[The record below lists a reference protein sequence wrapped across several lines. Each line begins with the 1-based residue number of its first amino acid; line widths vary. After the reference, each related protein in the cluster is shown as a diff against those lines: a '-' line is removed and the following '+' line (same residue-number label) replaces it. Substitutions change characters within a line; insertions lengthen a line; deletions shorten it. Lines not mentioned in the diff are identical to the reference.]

1 MWTGTGIVKDW
12 VRVQYQWDNSGT
24 PTWTTITDSC
34 FGLVVLDRPGKSAG
48 VVQLNVYN
56 DLLDPSKNP
65 TNDEHL
71 RKGQKL
77 RLQAKVDGS
86 WSTQFTGTL
95 TDVDVDPD
103 PLAAKKRGGK
113 RRILVKAKDSI
124 HARQQN
130 PHKDG
135 VGTSDD
141 LRAFLATPFNINGE
155 TTTKSATGVEVY
167 EHDNTSE
174 WDQILLTRDT
184 EQGFAW
190 VDKDDVLNVTTRA
203 GKASGTVATI
213 TGDDYNAPGLQLNY
227 TIENLLNHITVKEH
241 VKYKNG
247 KIRTAHKGVYKDQD
261 SIDAFGAFKATYTV
275 QGYAD
280 WGDVED
286 WTDALLAA
294 NAWPEIVPNKLVI
307 PILDE
312 ADVEDFVDAIDLTD
326 KVTVTVEATTYTAR
340 VDTIKMEIGP
350 DRWLLTLTLIDQN
363 IRYRPTVKPSTGNAN
378 ITDGMVETDA
388 IDDGAVTAAKTSFNV
403 NEVGGVGYITDP
415 TFARTLPDPNGWD
428 GPTLTGISIVPNANR
443 AGTGPVLRFATNAA
457 TRDLISQPAYTWKIV
472 NGTTFRLDAIVKA
485 AAAVAANK
493 VAVTIRWDAT
503 DGTSAYTTAWNPA
516 WGAAGWYTNLS
527 GSVTHPNDGKTYHQ
541 AGAYV
546 TVVGSTTQIDFERVT
561 VRSIIT
567 ADLIAADAID
577 GRVITG
583 STLRTAATGSRIE
596 IKPGSPA
603 DGIIEFFTGH
613 AGQVDPAYVNPVS
626 PASLY
631 LGSGTTTTK
640 GYEASLQLAPGSTVG
655 GATGPQVLTDFL
667 YLWSRLDLDDASAGI
682 RTPKIRW
689 PDSLGLPDLRGM
701 DFGRKNTG
709 STNGSGDITINHAL
723 GAAPASVQL
732 TPADGY
738 LYRIVST
745 SSSSFTVRVRN
756 TSGVAQTSVTP
767 DVFWLAIR

>member
-12 VRVQYQWDNSGT
+12 FRVQYQWNNSGT

-65 TNDEHL
+65 ANDEHL

-190 VDKDDVLNVTTRA
+190 VDKADVLNVSTRA

-363 IRYRPTVKPSTGNAN
+363 IRYRPTVKPLTGNAN

-583 STLRTAATGSRIE
+583 STLQTAASGERVVVDAATATGRVWFYSGITGEAAGYVEADSIVVTSPDAYKFGYLRLRPPKVYSGGNAAPQIE
-596 IKPGSPA
+596 LS
-603 DGIIEFFTGH
+603 
-613 AGQVDPAYVNPVS
+613 
-626 PASLY
+626 
-631 LGSGTTTTK
+631 SGTGMAGGQPVKDAQIRYTAAAGHYFDTGGVTI
-640 GYEASLQLAPGSTVG
+640 GST
-655 GATGPQVLTDFL
+655 ATVKGIDFGHKNTGTT
-667 YLWSRLDLDDASAGI
+667 DASA
-682 RTPKIRW
+682 
-689 PDSLGLPDLRGM
+689 
-701 DFGRKNTG
+701 N
-709 STNGSGDITINHAL
+709 ITITHNL

-732 TPADGY
+732 TPADGL

-745 SSSSFTVRVRN
+745 SSTNFVVRVRN
-756 TSGVAQTSVTP
+756 TSGTNQVGVTP
-767 DVFWLAIR
+767 DVFWLAVR